1 MSLHISIEDAGLAG
15 FCSVVPK
22 TPDTMVL
29 LPCGALAGDT
39 QWISILKVWLSDTD
53 KIDVGYLWLQVPM
66 QMSKTFDES
75 MLIKIY
81 IGCFCYWVTT
91 FLLHSTLFPS
101 VNSLYS
107 VKTGLLDFS
116 SICTDFPRIEPHK
129 CLPLGWL
136 FLFVTS
142 SPIYPRKH
150 RPNISLPPAFLME
163 EKIN

>member
-75 MLIKIY
+75 MLIKNY

-116 SICTDFPRIEPHK
+116 LYLYWFSKDWTTQMSPFRMTFSLCYFKSYLSKKAQTKH
-129 CLPLGWL
+129 L
-136 FLFVTS
+136 TS
-142 SPIYPRKH
+142 S
-150 RPNISLPPAFLME
+150 SLSHGGE
-163 EKIN
+163 N